1 MKKSEVLY
9 KAMLAVL
16 RDTEL
21 SEDEKLEILTALIAE
36 RNLELWSEE
45 RAEKAAAEK
54 AAAAEKD
61 ASAKDKEEA

>member
-1 MKKSEVLY
+1 MKKSETLY

-21 SEDEKLEILTALIAE
+21 SEDEKLEIIAALIAE
-36 RNLELWSEE
+36 RNHELWCEE

-54 AAAAEKD
+54 
-61 ASAKDKEEA
+61 EEA